1 MDCGL
6 AAIDVE
12 LLIGIV
18 LRIVFGAGPECILDR
33 FLVVA
38 GLAAAFRCSG
48 RLAALTVLF
57 VLGVGLL
64 GRIDFGFGLRSD
76 YKSLVGPRLVLAKL
90 CAAFRCRDRFAVL
103 TVLPIFAL
111 DRLLRLILGV
121 GLRTP
126 ERRLLDPCLIFRGVV
141 RAFALRSRG
150 GDRDVA
156 TGYQR
161 KRGGCWPDKRTEVGF
176 Y

>member
-64 GRIDFGFGLRSD
+64 GR
-76 YKSLVGPRLVLAKL
+76 LV
-90 CAAFRCRDRFAVL
+90 
-103 TVLPIFAL
+103 
-111 DRLLRLILGV
+111 LGV
-121 GLRTP
+121 GLRTT

-141 RAFALRSRG
+141 RAFALRNRG